1 MVLTQRHP
9 HRHASALADAIARI
23 QPVRVLGLA
32 GAISLNV
39 AAMMLLL
46 VPVSAPMQTTSEEIF
61 EPWFQLE
68 KTTPPPPPKP
78 IEVPVTRPQP
88 QPRTQ
93 VPVTQPRPQP
103 QPQPMNQDAV
113 VPVGTDVVP
122 PETTSTESF
131 PTFNPDPDPQPST
144 RLEYAAAPAPT
155 YPREALLDG
164 IEGTVLLR
172 VLVDVDGKP
181 LSVEIERSSGNRRLD
196 DAARRQVL
204 RKWSFKPAI
213 RDGRA
218 VQVYGLVPVS
228 FSLTRQ

>member
-9 HRHASALADAIARI
+9 HHHATALSDAIARI

-32 GAISLNV
+32 GAIALNV
-39 AAMMLLL
+39 AALMLLL
-46 VPVSAPMQTTSEEIF
+46 VPVSAPMQTSKQEVVEYWLPSE
-61 EPWFQLE
+61 
-68 KTTPPPPPKP
+68 KKAPPPEPKP
-78 IEVPVTRPQP
+78 IEVPVIRPQT
-88 QPRTQ
+88 QPHTR
-93 VPVTQPRPQP
+93 VPVTQPQP
-103 QPQPMNQDAV
+103 QPQPVNQDVV
-113 VPVGTDVVP
+113 VPDGSEYVP
-122 PETTSTESF
+122 PQNNTATDPLPPF
-131 PTFNPDPDPQPST
+131 NPNPDPLPST
-144 RLEYAAAPAPT
+144 RLEYAAAPAPS

-172 VLVDVDGKP
+172 VLVDVNGKP

-204 RKWSFKPAI
+204 RKWTFKPAI
-213 RDGRA
+213 RDGQA